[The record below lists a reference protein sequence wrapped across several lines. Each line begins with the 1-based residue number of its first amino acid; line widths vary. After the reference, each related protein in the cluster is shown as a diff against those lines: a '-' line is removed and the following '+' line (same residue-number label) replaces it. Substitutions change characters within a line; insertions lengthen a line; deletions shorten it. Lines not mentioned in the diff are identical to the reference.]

1 MIVSHSVKIV
11 LNFQMWWKKK
21 LETGRSD
28 GEESENDSK
37 FMFSYLYTRSFEV
50 NMKVTC
56 SEMETGRSWTWWAA
70 LTREHVRITRR
81 DYPWINALC
90 MCGGLMILFLPR
102 PPTWLLFRS
111 SGSPPFLSSQTHP
124 LIFAFFFQFPPSFF
138 LFYKKKS

>member
-1 MIVSHSVKIV
+1 MIISHSVKIV
-11 LNFQMWWKKK
+11 LNSQMWWKKK
-21 LETGRSD
+21 IRNWKIRWWGKWKWFKVHVL
-28 GEESENDSK
+28 
-37 FMFSYLYTRSFEV
+37 YLYTRSFEV

-56 SEMETGRSWTWWAA
+56 SEMEAGSWTWWAA